1 MFADFMGQEFRQDSA
16 GLAYLCSTMSEAL
29 SGETKRD
36 RSDSIWPGVGIIYRL
51 LRLSGTWTGVT

>member
-36 RSDSIWPGVGIIYRL
+36 KSDSIWPGVGII
-51 LRLSGTWTGVT
+51 